1 VTQLGM
7 KAVFLRPN
15 IFNDRPWH
23 DRYYDPLWAACQEL
37 NVPVGFHET
46 TGSRMKAA
54 GADRF
59 KNLGIAHI
67 ATHSMEQ
74 MLACMDVIM
83 GGVMERFP
91 RLHFAFLEGQCGWL
105 PFWLG
110 RMDEH
115 YEWRAPFGEM
125 THLTIPPSE
134 YFRRQGFCAVECD
147 EEFVAHVVDAFG
159 DNNLVTTTD
168 YPHGDSKYPRA
179 MDRFLALPL
188 SDRSKQKILW
198 DNALRLYAL

>member
-1 VTQLGM
+1 
-7 KAVFLRPN
+7 
-15 IFNDRPWH
+15 
-23 DRYYDPLWAACQEL
+23 
-37 NVPVGFHET
+37 
-46 TGSRMKAA
+46 MKAA

-91 RLHFAFLEGQCGWL
+91 RLRFAFLEGQCGWL

-115 YEWRAPFGEM
+115 YEWREPFGEM
-125 THLTIPPSE
+125 THLSMPPSE

-147 EEFVAHVVDAFG
+147 EEFVSRRRCFRRRQ
-159 DNNLVTTTD
+159 
-168 YPHGDSKYPRA
+168 PRHH
-179 MDRFLALPL
+179 DRL
-188 SDRSKQKILW
+188 SARRFEIPES
-198 DNALRLYAL
+198 NGPVSGAAALRPKQAKDPVGQRAAPLRAVVQL